1 MVIREVRDTTPVILH
16 PIGNSFAAC
25 DTGNGEIPIGEIPI
39 GGGYEIRGNALT
51 HTTRAQIVFTA
62 EGNEWLVSGYD
73 SSGFSELIAITHCKN
88 HALIFL
94 FFIFRF

>member
-25 DTGNGEIPIGEIPI
+25 DAGNGEIPI

-73 SSGFSELIAITHCKN
+73 SSGFSELIAITYCKN
-88 HALIFL
+88 PALIFL